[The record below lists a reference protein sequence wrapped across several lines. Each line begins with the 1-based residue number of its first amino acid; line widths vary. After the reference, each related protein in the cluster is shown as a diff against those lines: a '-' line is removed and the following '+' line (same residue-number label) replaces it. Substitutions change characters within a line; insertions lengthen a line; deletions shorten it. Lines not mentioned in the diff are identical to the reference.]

1 MLPLLT
7 GPFADAGV
15 VNPIARK
22 VPARM
27 KLRICMLES
36 PFSPDI

>member
-1 MLPLLT
+1 MLPPLT
-7 GPFADAGV
+7 GPLADAGV

-22 VPARM
+22 VPTRM

-36 PFSPDI
+36 SFSADI